1 MVPCFHYNL
10 SERIEDEVKGLRMGK
25 QLPATE

>member
-1 MVPCFHYNL
+1 MVLCFHYTL
-10 SERIEDEVKGLRMGK
+10 SEHIEDEVKGLRMGK